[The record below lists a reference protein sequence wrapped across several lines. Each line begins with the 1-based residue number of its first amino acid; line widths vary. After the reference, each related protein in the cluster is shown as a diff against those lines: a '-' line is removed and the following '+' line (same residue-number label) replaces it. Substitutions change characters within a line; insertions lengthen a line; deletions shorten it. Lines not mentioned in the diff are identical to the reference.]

1 MTSEPWQEVL
11 DRLPPEL
18 DLDALALSSGAL
30 KRRREVGDGAT
41 LLRLAMAR
49 GPGGLSLNQ
58 TAVWA
63 AMQGLARLSDP
74 AVKYRLDQAV
84 PFLKALLEQQLAERA
99 GGPTLCWPGR
109 SLHVV
114 DGSHISQPGSQGS
127 DWLVHG
133 GYDLGGGGFFHLELT
148 DKHGAESVLRGASLP
163 GEVRIGDRNF
173 TTAKALHSFL
183 AHSHNQADFL
193 VRAG

>member
-1 MTSEPWQEVL
+1 MQAFSMTSQPWQEVL
-11 DRLPPEL
+11 DRLPPDL
-18 DLDALALSSGAL
+18 DLDALAVSSGAL
-30 KRRREVGDGAT
+30 KRRREVGDGTT

-58 TAVWA
+58 TAAWA

-109 SLHVV
+109 SLRVV
-114 DGSHISQPGSQGS
+114 DGTHISQPGSQGS
-127 DWLVHG
+127 DWLVHA
-133 GYDLGGGGFFHLELT
+133 GYDLGGGGFLHLGLT
-148 DKHGAESVLRGASLP
+148 GKKGGGACPA
-163 GEVRIGDRNF
+163 
-173 TTAKALHSFL
+173 
-183 AHSHNQADFL
+183 
-193 VRAG
+193 